1 MKLIKTSLL
10 TALAVVAL
18 TAAPAHASKTQ
29 ESIFQD
35 DATLLG
41 DDLDK
46 RERTLDEM
54 QSLGVDT
61 VRALVVWNRIAP
73 DATSSTK
80 PSGFDAANSDSYPA
94 GNWARVD
101 ALVQGAQSR
110 GMQVLLTPT
119 GPGPGWASDCSG
131 SYEAR
136 RICKPNPDEFG
147 AFVTA
152 VGKRYP
158 TVRRW
163 SIWNEPNQGGW
174 LTPQITITSKGA
186 TPYAPHRYRQL
197 VQAATAGLAASGHE
211 GDQIL
216 LGETAPIGR
225 TSGSLATRSLP
236 AVDFWRELMCLDTKG
251 RKLTGSN
258 ASVRDCTSP
267 GRMNV
272 TGFAHHPYTRAA
284 GQAPSNKGGARD
296 ITLASLSR
304 LTLWADRGARNGR
317 IPRSGLPVYATEY
330 GFQTNPPDRNA
341 GVSLSAQAQYLNQA
355 DYMAWTNSRL
365 RSVAQ
370 YEMYDERDT
379 GAFQTGLRFADGRAK
394 PGLDAYRTPVWS
406 FRRGSYLYVWGMVR
420 PARGQAQTAVVEYY
434 DARARAWKRVRTVSV
449 SGENRFVYL
458 RTKAKAKYFRIV
470 SGERVSRKAAPK

>member
-10 TALAVVAL
+10 AALAAVAL

-29 ESIFQD
+29 ESNFQD

-41 DDLDK
+41 DDAGKRDK
-46 RERTLDEM
+46 ALDEM

-61 VRALVVWNRIAP
+61 VRALVLWNRIAP
-73 DATSSTK
+73 DATSSDK
-80 PSGFDAANSDSYPA
+80 PNGFDASNPDAYPA

-101 ALVQGAQSR
+101 ALVQGAQAR

-131 SYEAR
+131 DYDAR
-136 RICKPNPDEFG
+136 RICKPKPDEFG

-152 VGKRYP
+152 IGKRYP

-174 LTPQITITSKGA
+174 LQPQLTITSKGA
-186 TPYAPHRYRQL
+186 TPYAPHRYRRL
-197 VQAATAGLAASGHE
+197 VQAATAGLGASGHG

-216 LGETAPIGR
+216 LGETAPVGR
-225 TSGSLATRSLP
+225 TTGALVSRSLP
-236 AVDFWRELMCLDTKG
+236 PVDFWRELACLDTKG

-267 GRMNV
+267 GTLAV
-272 TGFAHHPYTRAA
+272 TGVAHHPYTRSA
-284 GQAPSNKGGARD
+284 GNAPSDKGGSSD
-296 ITLASLSR
+296 MTLASLSR
-304 LTLWADRGARNGR
+304 LSLWVDRGARAGR
-317 IPRSGLPVYATEY
+317 WPKSLPVYATEF
-330 GFQTNPPDRNA
+330 GFQTNPPDRTA

-355 DYMAWTNSRL
+355 DYMAWTDSRL
-365 RSVAQ
+365 RSTAQ
-370 YEMYDERDT
+370 YELFDERDT
-379 GAFQTGLRFADGRAK
+379 GAFQTGLRFDDGRAK
-394 PGLDAYRTPVWS
+394 PGLDAYRLPVWS
-406 FRRGSYLYVWGMVR
+406 FKRSGYLYVWGMVR
-420 PARGQAQTAVVEYY
+420 PARGGTQSATVEYY
-434 DARARAWKRVRTVSV
+434 DSTRKWKRLRTVSV
-449 SGENRFVYL
+449 SGSNRFVYL

-470 SGERVSRKAAPK
+470 SGERVSRKAAPM